1 METQGKLVNATRNLI
16 TGKMN
21 ITFEVND
28 VDLNALTGIDLDIK
42 AEKHHSKRSMNANA
56 YFHVLCGKIAGAVG
70 ISTARTK
77 NILLA
82 RYGEPE
88 LLPSGDILYY
98 KTNCPTDVML
108 ESESV
113 HAMPAKFDGLA
124 IYYKIMRG
132 SHTYNTA
139 EMARLIDGTV
149 SEAKDLGIET
159 VSPTELERIKAL
171 WQGNRH

>member
-16 TGKMN
+16 TRKMN

-70 ISTARTK
+70 ISTARAK

-88 LLPSGDILYY
+88 LLPSGDIL
-98 KTNCPTDVML
+98 
-108 ESESV
+108 
-113 HAMPAKFDGLA
+113 
-124 IYYKIMRG
+124 YYKIMRG

-159 VSPTELERIKAL
+159 LSPTELERIKAL
-171 WQGNRH
+171 WQGNRQ